1 MSDLKATISDA
12 MKEAMRAKDKARL
25 TTIRLA
31 LAAIKQI
38 EVDKRIELD
47 DTAVL
52 AILDKMVKQRRESI
66 KMYEEAGRQEL
77 ADVEHAEI
85 AVLQDFLPQP
95 LTDAEIDQLIED
107 AIAKSGAESIRDMG
121 KVMGMLKPQLQ
132 GRADMG
138 PVSGKIKARLS

>member
-1 MSDLKATISDA
+1 MSDLKATINDA

-47 DTAVL
+47 DTAIL

-107 AIAKSGAESIRDMG
+107 AIAKTGAESIRDMG

>member
-1 MSDLKATISDA
+1 MSDLKATINNA

-31 LAAIKQI
+31 LSAIKQV

-47 DTAVL
+47 DTAIL

-66 KMYEEAGRQEL
+66 KMYEDAGRQEL

-95 LTDAEIDQLIED
+95 LTEDEIDQLIED

>member
-1 MSDLKATISDA
+1 MSDLKATINEA
-12 MKEAMRAKDKARL
+12 MKEAMRAKQKERL

-31 LAAIKQI
+31 LSAIKQV
-38 EVDKRIELD
+38 EVDTRTELD
-47 DTAVL
+47 DAAIL

-95 LTDAEIDQLIED
+95 LSEEEINQLIDQ
-107 AIAKSGAESIRDMG
+107 AVSQSGAESMRDMG
-121 KVMGMLKPQLQ
+121 KVMGILKPQLQ

-138 PVSGKIKARLS
+138 KVSGLIKSRLN

>member
-1 MSDLKATISDA
+1 MSDLKATINNA
-12 MKEAMRAKDKARL
+12 MKEAMRAKDKPRL

-38 EVDKRIELD
+38 EVDQRIELD
-47 DTAVL
+47 DTAIL

-66 KMYEEAGRQEL
+66 KMYEEADRQEL

-85 AVLQDFLPQP
+85 AILQDFLPNP
-95 LTDAEIDQLIED
+95 LTDAEIDQLIDD
-107 AIAKSGAESIRDMG
+107 AVAKTGAETIRDMG
-121 KVMGMLKPQLQ
+121 KVMGILKPQLQ

>member
-1 MSDLKATISDA
+1 MSELKTTINNA
-12 MKEAMRAKDKARL
+12 MKDAMRAKDKARL

-31 LAAIKQI
+31 LSAIKQV
-38 EVDKRIELD
+38 EVDTRTELD
-47 DTAVL
+47 DATIL

-85 AVLQDFLPQP
+85 EVLQEFLPQA
-95 LTDAEIDQLIED
+95 LSEEEINQLIEQ
-107 AIAKSGAESIRDMG
+107 AISQSGAESMRDMG
-121 KVMGMLKPQLQ
+121 KVMGILKPQLQ

-138 PVSGKIKARLS
+138 KVSGLIKNRLS

>member
-31 LAAIKQI
+31 LAAVKQI

-77 ADVEHAEI
+77 ADIEHAEI